1 MFDNNLVH
9 DLPVLWRNC
18 WLVPMHIHKLPFKQ
32 VEKTSLSSLGAT
44 FLRKKTHT
52 WSQSINQIL
61 CHRTHFYLSQL
72 KDRMLVCKRSLK
84 LLVSEY
90 LFWVLMIWAS
100 SQFQTSW
107 NAACMS
113 AATPYHIITR
123 RRPDLWFWLKHNY
136 ILHPVVAAV
145 VRHQQLCQIASLCK
159 YLSPGPAVPSRAVY
173 GTSQPFTVVSRVV
186 LFQR

>member
-1 MFDNNLVH
+1 MLYNNLVH

-32 VEKTSLSSLGAT
+32 VEKTVVSSLGAT

-72 KDRMLVCKRSLK
+72 KVRMLVCKRSLK

-90 LFWVLMIWAS
+90 LFLGI
-100 SQFQTSW
+100 
-107 NAACMS
+107 NDMS
-113 AATPYHIITR
+113 IFSIPNFVKR
-123 RRPDLWFWLKHNY
+123 RLHVCRYPVSHNY
-136 ILHPVVAAV
+136 KEATWPVVLIKT
-145 VRHQQLCQIASLCK
+145 QLYPPPGCGCGREAPTIMSNCQLM
-159 YLSPGPAVPSRAVY
+159 
-173 GTSQPFTVVSRVV
+173 
-186 LFQR
+186 

>member
-1 MFDNNLVH
+1 M
-9 DLPVLWRNC
+9 
-18 WLVPMHIHKLPFKQ
+18 
-32 VEKTSLSSLGAT
+32 SSLGAT
-44 FLRKKTHT
+44 FLQKKTRT
-52 WSQSINQIL
+52 RSQSIHQIL

-72 KDRMLVCKRSLK
+72 KVRMLVWKRSLK

-90 LFWVLMIWAS
+90 LFFWVLMIWAS

-113 AATPYHIITR
+113 VATPYHIITR

-159 YLSPGPAVPSRAVY
+159 YLSPGPAVPSRAAN
-173 GTSQPFTVVSRVV
+173 GTSQTFAVVLGFV
-186 LFQR
+186 LFQRSLNYLLTGSFNDP